1 MIVSY
6 LGFSK
11 SQSENLELLAT
22 TTGLALADQG
32 CIAKGFGK
40 DFCSYLI
47 SIYLSQIPHLVRAA
61 SCNGVDVYVHYLS
74 ALLLEYL
81 APDQDLL
88 TREFGDRSRSW
99 RLECGEASSP

>member
-1 MIVSY
+1 VIVSY

-11 SQSENLELLAT
+11 SQSENLELLATT

-61 SCNGVDVYVHYLS
+61 SRNGVDVYVRYLS

-81 APDQDLL
+81 APDQVVEDLL

-99 RLECGEASSP
+99 

>member
-1 MIVSY
+1 VIVSY

-47 SIYLSQIPHLVRAA
+47 LIYLGQIPHLVRAA
-61 SCNGVDVYVHYLS
+61 SRNGVDVYVHYLS
-74 ALLLEYL
+74 ALLLQYL
-81 APDQDLL
+81 TPDQVVEDLL

-99 RLECGEASSP
+99 